1 MPPLRKLVHTIQIV
15 ARSITEEIVGFL
27 SIAGIALGGCVVVAV
42 LARWV
47 VKNVRDIYEA
57 GRKAGYQEAMRDVIA
72 DQMVR
77 EQEAARSSRSTSHTW
92 SESIVGRSDMP
103 ARIDRN

>member
-1 MPPLRKLVHTIQIV
+1 M
-15 ARSITEEIVGFL
+15 GFL
-27 SIAGIALGGCVVVAV
+27 SIAGIALGGVVV
-42 LARWV
+42 LGLGARWV

-77 EQEAARSSRSTSHTW
+77 EQEAARTSRPNTHSW
-92 SESIVGRSDMP
+92 NDALVGRSDMP
-103 ARIDRN
+103 GRFDRTT